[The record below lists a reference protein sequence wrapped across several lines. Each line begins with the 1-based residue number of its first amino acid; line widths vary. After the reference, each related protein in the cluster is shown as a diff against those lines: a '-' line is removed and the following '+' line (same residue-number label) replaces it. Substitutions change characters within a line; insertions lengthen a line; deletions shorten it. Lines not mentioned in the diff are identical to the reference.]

1 MSILLHNQKVEKTK
15 KVISIFLIV
24 IILST
29 IALEGRAL
37 ASGKPGCKA
46 NPGTALKILT
56 TSMMTMYNI
65 FPLRIGGVKV
75 ISMKGV
81 DDYNSTPGMPLCI
94 CKMPPPI
101 FLRIGIKMS
110 IWEAG
115 HLMETVKHPWCSPAA
130 GLQLPVPFNILAEGR
145 SEDETVTK
153 ERTAAAQVHVI
164 IYPVWMILGLFLDV
178 VCLQALRSFDFLYF
192 TELDPLWQ
200 NDMWATLLGPEAFLV
215 ANPIAQ
221 AVCAVDSVAATVW
234 RSIDPLFWCMGAWG
248 STYPMSENMS
258 SAGYVQA
265 QAGLASRM
273 IAKMHRQLLFWGTIG
288 PPTVTGWCQ
297 RYPMPM
303 WIKRQYNLLLLH
315 PVPMKLRTVI
325 GKPGLIWTPLKN
337 PPFIGDDFVW
347 MLYNKRDCCLF

>member
-1 MSILLHNQKVEKTK
+1 MSTLCRQGMERIKKTICLILIAVL
-15 KVISIFLIV
+15 LI
-24 IILST
+24 T
-29 IALEGRAL
+29 IAFEGKAL
-37 ASGKPGCKA
+37 ASVKPGCKA
-46 NPGTALKILT
+46 NPATALKILMTSLT
-56 TSMMTMYNI
+56 TIYNV
-65 FPLRIGGVKV
+65 FPISIGG
-75 ISMKGV
+75 IRIFHFKGV
-81 DDYNSTPGMPLCI
+81 DDYNSIPGFPLCI
-94 CKMPPPI
+94 CKMPPPLFI
-101 FLRIGIKMS
+101 RVGIKFSM
-110 IWEAG
+110 WEAG
-115 HLMETVKHPWCSPAA
+115 HLMETVKHPWCSPTV
-130 GLQLPVPFNILAEGR
+130 GLQLPVPFNILAEGK
-145 SEDETVTK
+145 SEDEVQTK
-153 ERTAAAQVHVI
+153 ERSAAAQVHMI
-164 IYPVWMILGLFLDV
+164 IYPVWMIIGMFLDV

-221 AVCAVDSVAATVW
+221 AVCAVDSIAATVW
-234 RSIDPLFWCMGAWG
+234 RSIDVLFWCMGAWG
-248 STYPMSENMS
+248 STYPMSQNMS

-273 IAKMHRQLLFWGTIG
+273 IAKLHRQLLLWGTIG

-297 RYPMPM
+297 RYPMPI
-303 WIKRQYNLLLLH
+303 WVKRQYNLLLLH